1 MHVTSS
7 NISIPIL
14 DTSPSI
20 SLEDL
25 ENAFK
30 RVERQFNVYNLLP
43 DRNLEKNTTKENNT
57 EEHVFTLDGSFEN
70 DFYDNDYNISID
82 GPLVEQLNQN
92 ISNVHIE
99 NMTIDGIDEINN
111 EPNTD
116 GGDERQSINETDLSK
131 GIPNYAVSDK
141 TSHQEEIEITSIRSY
156 NSPLIN
162 KMSQNVNLVT
172 EQSIWNSSR
181 FQGDNTNHDISSS
194 STEEDDLNLIRRPSY
209 HIFGREYEFYDQ
221 LVDGLSE
228 ENVSRENI
236 DIPDSSDNISTNTTD
251 LLPNVHLLLVTTETP
266 ETKEWRK
273 RILEEEIKL
282 LRLKQKLIQHQVMI
296 MLCSHTFI
304 LFCEIIFYSVKKLFS
319 KSCS

>member
-43 DRNLEKNTTKENNT
+43 DRNLEKNTTRKNNT

-70 DFYDNDYNISID
+70 DFYEDDDNISID

-99 NMTIDGIDEINN
+99 NMTIDGMNETNN
-111 EPNTD
+111 EPNTHE
-116 GGDERQSINETDLSK
+116 GDERRSINETDFIK
-131 GIPNYAVSDK
+131 YIPNHELSDK
-141 TSHQEEIEITSIRSY
+141 TGQQEEIEITSIRSY

-162 KMSQNVNLVT
+162 KISQNVGLVT

-181 FQGDNTNHDISSS
+181 FQGDNTNH
-194 STEEDDLNLIRRPSY
+194 
-209 HIFGREYEFYDQ
+209 
-221 LVDGLSE
+221 
-228 ENVSRENI
+228 
-236 DIPDSSDNISTNTTD
+236 NISFT
-251 LLPNVHLLLVTTETP
+251 
-266 ETKEWRK
+266 
-273 RILEEEIKL
+273 
-282 LRLKQKLIQHQVMI
+282 
-296 MLCSHTFI
+296 
-304 LFCEIIFYSVKKLFS
+304 
-319 KSCS
+319 